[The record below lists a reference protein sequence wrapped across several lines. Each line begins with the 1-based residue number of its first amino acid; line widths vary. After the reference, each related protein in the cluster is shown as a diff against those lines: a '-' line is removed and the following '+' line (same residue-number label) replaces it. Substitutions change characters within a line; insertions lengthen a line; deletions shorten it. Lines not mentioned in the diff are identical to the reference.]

1 MLNGRWRGRR
11 RAGPALVIA
20 LSCWLVAGSVAGA
33 PHGTTVVVTDDDG
46 RVLARLPLD
55 ESQAFSLRYR
65 NSLYGTLA
73 EERFVVDGG
82 RFRLDELAAQQLAV
96 LEEYY
101 AVVAAPVLA
110 ATDWYHAPPAYALAL
125 ERLTVAATDLGERTI
140 QVEGHAPLRL
150 WKLAADSSPF
160 LHLEIEQTP

>member
-1 MLNGRWRGRR
+1 MFRDRWRGRR

-20 LSCWLVAGSVAGA
+20 LTSGLVAGSVAAA
-33 PHGTTVVVTDDDG
+33 PYQGIVVTDDDG
-46 RVLARLPLD
+46 RVLARLALG

-73 EERFVVDGG
+73 EERFVVEGT
-82 RFRLDELAAQQLAV
+82 RFRLDRLAAKQLAV

-101 AVVAAPVLA
+101 AVTEAPVLA
-110 ATDWYHAPPAYALAL
+110 TDWWSASPAYDLEL

-140 QVEGHAPLRL
+140 LVEGQAPVPL
-150 WKLAADSSPF
+150 WKLAADSNS
-160 LHLEIEQTP
+160 LVHLEVERAR